1 MWWKM
6 LAGWLQFRVAPPHNK
21 LFLTHMLY
29 FTFDRFLIPNDFQAI
44 QFHAII
50 RKRMNLGKET
60 AITLFVNGKKILT
73 SDSMMSDVYER
84 TKSPDGFLYVTFKE
98 GEHFG

>member
-1 MWWKM
+1 M
-6 LAGWLQFRVAPPHNK
+6 LFKNLC
-21 LFLTHMLY
+21 
-29 FTFDRFLIPNDFQAI
+29 RFLIPNDFQAI

-73 SDSMMSDVYER
+73 SDSMMTDVYER
-84 TKSPDGFLYVTFKE
+84 SKSPDGFLYVTFRE
-98 GEHFG
+98 GDHFG